1 MLPEPRLCR
10 GGSRGSHRI
19 PARLG
24 RERRGA
30 TRVKAAALGAEG
42 YGAAAVN
49 VVLRLCK
56 QKNVRLR
63 EPTSSFQRGGSARL
77 VASHPARGPRAAAGP
92 ALVTGAYRDSG

>member
-10 GGSRGSHRI
+10 GGSRGSHCI